1 MRTRGLGYPVPDV
14 TGSIY
19 TDQIVLTANVF
30 SLPVSRLVSGFA
42 PPRRWLVLTM
52 LLPLHIAAL
61 LGIDD
66 PWTRALLVSH
76 LGIFLLWQPI
86 WRQEHHVTS
95 GMLMLIVCAS
105 LGVLLWLN
113 WWLIAFW
120 LGGLFSLVGGKVLS
134 FRTRWLR
141 LFYLSVM
148 LYLLGLLLLRVVP
161 HLFAPDLLTGTMQDL
176 TQYVLPLIL
185 LGMMFFPV
193 EEESVNASSQAID
206 FIYSIMLFL
215 LVITLVLGSFAFMTL
230 GGINYL
236 DALLYT
242 LFSLAALLIVL
253 GLLWNPH
260 FGYSGLQHFFSGYLL
275 NIGTPFDQW
284 LTELSASAEIEQ
296 EADRFLNRAMQQ
308 LSALP
313 WISGIAWQSTEDHGE
328 LGKKSSYLIR
338 LTAGKL
344 QIIFF
349 TRHPVSTS
357 VKLHA
362 RLLTQL
368 INRFHEAKRRE
379 HTLRQMTRMQAIY
392 ETGSRLTH
400 DTKNLLQSIYTLAS
414 AGQHASQTGR
424 VQDFQVMLNRQLPEL
439 TRRLELTL
447 SKLSAPQKESVS
459 DYGDAAVWWG
469 TLVSRYAGRGIHF
482 AGNIPVPCSIPVA
495 VFENVTE
502 NLLENALL
510 KRLVD
515 PGLSVSVSFSA
526 VSHPI
531 LTVCD
536 TGMPVPDPIA
546 PRLFKDTVP
555 SETGFGMGL
564 YQAYH
569 WADRHGYTLQLC
581 GNTPGKV
588 CFELTRT
595 HTATIKP

>member
-1 MRTRGLGYPVPDV
+1 MSGVP
-14 TGSIY
+14 Y
-19 TDQIVLTANVF
+19 AELLALFLQIVLTTNVF
-30 SLPVSRLVSGFA
+30 SLPVSRLVSDLTL
-42 PPRRWLVLTM
+42 PRRWLVLAM

-86 WRQEHHVTS
+86 WHQERHVTS
-95 GMLMLIVCAS
+95 GMLILIGSAS
-105 LGVLLWLN
+105 LSVLLWLN
-113 WWLIAFW
+113 WWLVALW

-161 HLFAPDLLTGTMQDL
+161 HLFAPDLLAGTMQDL

-193 EEESVNASSQAID
+193 EEEPVNTSHAID

-215 LVITLVLGSFAFMTL
+215 LVIALVLGSFAFMTL
-230 GGINYL
+230 SHTNYL

-242 LFSLAALLIVL
+242 LFSLSALLIVL

-260 FGYSGLQHFFSGYLL
+260 FGYSGLQHLFSGYLL

-284 LTELSASAEIEQ
+284 LTELSASAELEQ
-296 EADRFLNRAMQQ
+296 KAAYFLNRAMQQ
-308 LSALP
+308 LSTLP
-313 WISGIAWQSTEDHGE
+313 WVSGITWQSVEGSGK
-328 LGKKSSYLIR
+328 LGKESSQMI
-338 LTAGKL
+338 KL
-344 QIIFF
+344 DSGQLHIVFF
-349 TRHPVSTS
+349 THYPVSTS
-357 VKLHA
+357 IKLHA
-362 RLLTQL
+362 HLLTQL

-379 HTLRQMTRMQAIY
+379 HTLRQMARMQAIY

-414 AGQHASQTGR
+414 AGEQATRTGR
-424 VQDFQVMLNRQLPEL
+424 TQDFQAMLNRQLPEL

-447 SKLSAPQKESVS
+447 SKLSAPHKESVS
-459 DYGDAAVWWG
+459 EHGDATIWWE
-469 TLVSRYAGRGIHF
+469 TLVTRYAGRDIQF
-482 AGNIPVPCSIPVA
+482 KADIPAPCSIPVA

-510 KRLVD
+510 KRLTD
-515 PGLSVSVSFSA
+515 TSLSVSVSFSA
-526 VSHPI
+526 GRSTT
-531 LTVCD
+531 LMVCD
-536 TGMPVPDPIA
+536 TGTPVPDVIVQT
-546 PRLFKDTVP
+546 LFKDTVP

-569 WADRHGYTLQLC
+569 WAARHGYTLQLC
-581 GNTPGKV
+581 KNELGNI
-588 CFELTRT
+588 CFELSRT
-595 HTATIKP
+595 HLVAVKT

>member
-1 MRTRGLGYPVPDV
+1 MRIRSLEYAVPDV
-14 TGSIY
+14 TGSIPI
-19 TDQIVLTANVF
+19 DQSALTTTVF
-30 SLPVSRLVSGFA
+30 SLSVSRLVSGFT

-95 GMLMLIVCAS
+95 GMLTLIGCAS

-113 WWLIAFW
+113 WWLVAFW
-120 LGGLFSLVGGKVLS
+120 LGGLFALVGGKVLS

-141 LFYLSVM
+141 LFYLSAM

-161 HLFAPDLLTGTMQDL
+161 HLFAPDLLAGTMQDL

-193 EEESVNASSQAID
+193 EEESANASHAID

-215 LVITLVLGSFAFMTL
+215 LVIVLVLGSFAFIAL
-230 GGINYL
+230 GGINYR

-260 FGYSGLQHFFSGYLL
+260 FGYSGLQHLFSGYLL

-284 LTELSASAEIEQ
+284 LTELSASAETEQ
-296 EADRFLNRAMQQ
+296 EAGRFLDRAMQQ
-308 LSALP
+308 LSELP
-313 WISGIAWQSTEDHGE
+313 WISGIAWQSAENQGE
-328 LGKKSSYLIR
+328 LGKRSNYPVR
-338 LTAGKL
+338 LAAGQL
-344 QIIFF
+344 QLIFF
-349 TRHPVSTS
+349 TPYPVSTS

-379 HTLRQMTRMQAIY
+379 HKLRQMTRMQAMY

-414 AGQHASQTGR
+414 AGQQASQTGR
-424 VQDFQVMLNRQLPEL
+424 VQDFQAMLNRQLPEL

-459 DYGDAAVWWG
+459 DYGDAAVWWEA
-469 TLVSRYAGRGIHF
+469 LVSRYAGRGIHF
-482 AGNIPVPCSIPVA
+482 TGNIPAHCSIPVA

-510 KRLVD
+510 KRLTD
-515 PGLSVSVSFSA
+515 PGLSVAVSFSA
-526 VSHPI
+526 VSHPT
-531 LTVCD
+531 LAVCD
-536 TGMPVPDPIA
+536 TGAPVPDSIA
-546 PRLFKDTVP
+546 SQLFKDTVP

-569 WADRHGYTLQLC
+569 WAERHGYTLQLC
-581 GNTPGKV
+581 ENKPGRV

-595 HTATIKP
+595 RTATFKP